1 MAPYGPRL
9 GTPPPEVASC
19 RGGLYGEPGGWKGPT
34 ITSAVVLTTVPVAA
48 RGCSQSSSAVK
59 SAGVIEYAS
68 HWLQRWWK
76 TSCTHPPP
84 CSSAAVTYLSIVA
97 SVVPR

>member
-1 MAPYGPRL
+1 MDRGWGRL
-9 GTPPPEVASC
+9 PQKWHLAEAGF
-19 RGGLYGEPGGWKGPT
+19 
-34 ITSAVVLTTVPVAA
+34 TSAVVLTTVPVAA

-84 CSSAAVTYLSIVA
+84 CSSAAVT
-97 SVVPR
+97 